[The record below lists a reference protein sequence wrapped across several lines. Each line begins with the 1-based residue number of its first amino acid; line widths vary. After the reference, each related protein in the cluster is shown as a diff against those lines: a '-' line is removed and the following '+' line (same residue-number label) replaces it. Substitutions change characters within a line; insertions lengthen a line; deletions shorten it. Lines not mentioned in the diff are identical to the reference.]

1 MKDEAKKKAKEIKT
15 SWENTTKDIQD
26 ISESIKMLQKQVDPY
41 TYAIHHDVSV
51 ETDS

>member
-1 MKDEAKKKAKEIKT
+1 LKDEAKKKAKEIKT

-41 TYAIHHDVSV
+41 AIHHNVSV